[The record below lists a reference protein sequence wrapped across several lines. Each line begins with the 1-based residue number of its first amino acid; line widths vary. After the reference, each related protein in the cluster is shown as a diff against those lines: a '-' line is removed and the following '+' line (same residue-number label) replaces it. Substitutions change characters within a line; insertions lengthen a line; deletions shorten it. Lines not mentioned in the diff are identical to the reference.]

1 MILGTLTV
9 NQPLIFGVLLLLVTV
24 IPYYIFSSL
33 NIPGPSCVANNPPT
47 NIARPLVNASSGA
60 TGKLIGKL
68 KATIKKVEDGP
79 GIFNE
84 LKM

>member
-1 MILGTLTV
+1 MA
-9 NQPLIFGVLLLLVTV
+9 LISVD
-24 IPYYIFSSL
+24 SL
-33 NIPGPSCVANNPPT
+33 DSRITAITISVANNPPT